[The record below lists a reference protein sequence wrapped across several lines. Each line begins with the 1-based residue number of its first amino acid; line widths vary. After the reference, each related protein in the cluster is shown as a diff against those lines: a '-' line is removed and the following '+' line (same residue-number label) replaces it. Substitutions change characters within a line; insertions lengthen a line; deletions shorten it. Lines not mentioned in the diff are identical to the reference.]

1 MTMWVHEALGAIF
14 LLLLFLTVIGII
26 ETFTRKGMLADEM
39 ARKAIHL
46 TGGLGCLLLPFVVSS
61 WITVLFITMI
71 FALIFYFGENK
82 KMLKSLSS
90 VKRKSIGS
98 LLFPIAILLLFI
110 LSKGQVWFYIS
121 ALLVLVLADTAAAL
135 TGTRFGKTFYKTTQ
149 NERKSLEGTVMFFV
163 VGFLA
168 VYIPLLLL
176 SDIPHLTIFLTALL
190 MSLLLAGLEA
200 VSVGGTD
207 NLFVPLATIFLLLKV
222 TTKPSLEITFQCISL
237 IGIAFLIF
245 KVNGEKKI
253 LQTRPL
259 IIFILLTFS
268 AWSLGS
274 ADWVIPLI
282 AIFIIY
288 NRICSNCISLPIDLT
303 ARELLRPLYPA
314 ILILFV
320 ANITQEFNFWFA
332 PFIVA
337 TAVSASLCIINR
349 FLIDPQPS
357 RLKGIKLAVTAIIPS
372 ALPLLLCLP
381 IQGRIILPTIP
392 IVISLC
398 AVTTVMYNRFAKVP
412 VTAFTW
418 NYAIPI
424 ITTISVMIYAGLQ
437 YIELIFVMEP
447 STWMEIFRCQ

>member
-274 ADWVIPLI
+274 
-282 AIFIIY
+282 IFQ
-288 NRICSNCISLPIDLT
+288 C
-303 ARELLRPLYPA
+303 
-314 ILILFV
+314 
-320 ANITQEFNFWFA
+320 
-332 PFIVA
+332 
-337 TAVSASLCIINR
+337 
-349 FLIDPQPS
+349 
-357 RLKGIKLAVTAIIPS
+357 
-372 ALPLLLCLP
+372 
-381 IQGRIILPTIP
+381 
-392 IVISLC
+392 
-398 AVTTVMYNRFAKVP
+398 
-412 VTAFTW
+412 
-418 NYAIPI
+418 
-424 ITTISVMIYAGLQ
+424 
-437 YIELIFVMEP
+437 
-447 STWMEIFRCQ
+447 